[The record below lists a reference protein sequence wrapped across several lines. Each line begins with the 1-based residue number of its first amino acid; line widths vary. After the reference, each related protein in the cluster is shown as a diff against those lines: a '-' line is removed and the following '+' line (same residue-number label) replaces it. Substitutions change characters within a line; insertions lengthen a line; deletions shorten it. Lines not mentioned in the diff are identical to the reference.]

1 MEYIEGLF
9 IVVRDYWLLVF
20 MIAIFATFLES
31 FIPALPLM
39 AIVIANSAMLGL
51 GMGLLASTIG
61 SCIGTSIL
69 FIVANKFRNIK
80 ILEKLRN
87 NKVDKVINWIKEQG
101 FITLFIAYSCPFIPG
116 CLVTIA
122 SGISGK
128 DLYSFVPAMAS
139 GKFVMFM
146 VASYIGNDL
155 IGFIKSPLKIIFVVI
170 LIIIS
175 FFIGRKINTKIEDKH
190 NDIIKGD

>member
-1 MEYIEGLF
+1 MEYIDGLF
-9 IVVRDYWLLVF
+9 TIVRDYWLLVF
-20 MIAIFATFLES
+20 IMAIFATFLES

-39 AIVIANSAMLGL
+39 AIVIANSMMLGL
-51 GMGLLASTIG
+51 GMGLLASTVG
-61 SCIGTSIL
+61 SCVGTSIL
-69 FIVANKFRNIK
+69 FLLAKKFSHLK
-80 ILEKLRN
+80 VLEKIRN
-87 NKVDKVINWIKEQG
+87 DKIDKVINWIKEQG
-101 FITLFIAYSCPFIPG
+101 FVTLFIAYSCPFIPG

-155 IGFIKSPLKIIFVVI
+155 TGFIKSPIKIIFVAILVI
-170 LIIIS
+170 VS
-175 FFIGRKINTKIEDKH
+175 FIIGRKINAKIESKH
-190 NDIIKGD
+190 GDIK

>member
-1 MEYIEGLF
+1 MEYIDGLYAL
-9 IVVRDYWLLVF
+9 VRDYWVLVF
-20 MIAIFATFLES
+20 IMAIFATFLES

-39 AIVIANSAMLGL
+39 AIVIANSMMLGL
-51 GMGLLASTIG
+51 GMGLLASTVG
-61 SCIGTSIL
+61 SCVGTSIL
-69 FIVANKFRNIK
+69 FLLAKKFSHLK
-80 ILEKLRN
+80 VLEKIRN
-87 NKVDKVINWIKEQG
+87 DKIDKVINWIKEQG
-101 FITLFIAYSCPFIPG
+101 FVTLFIAYSCPFIPG

-155 IGFIKSPLKIIFVVI
+155 TGFIKSPIKIIFVAILVI
-170 LIIIS
+170 VS
-175 FFIGRKINTKIEDKH
+175 FIIGRKINARIESKH
-190 NDIIKGD
+190 NDIK